1 MIPAGLECRSPGMS
15 SVWSLIMTYMKNSD
29 DAAMAAS
36 GLRDLTPLLK
46 PRSVA
51 IVGATPDSRRV
62 GGRPLSFLRRFGFPG
77 PIYPVNP
84 KYEEIEGIRCYPSVT
99 KLPES
104 ADMAIIAVPAS
115 RVIEAVRECQVA
127 GIPSMTIYTSGFA
140 EMGGAGERL
149 EAELKSIAEA
159 EGTLVCGPNCQGVA
173 NLHDRMVANF
183 SSTLSRDDITAGPI
197 GFVSQSGLFA
207 GIVAAECHQRGLGL
221 GYLNS
226 TGNECIVDFADM
238 IAHMASDSR
247 IRVVAGYL
255 EGIRDGHKLRA
266 ALAIARKNQTP
277 VIILK
282 VGRSDESARAAASHT
297 GSMTGSYEVYRAAF
311 HQWGV
316 IEANDVTELFDLIE
330 LFSLSPPASKG
341 PRVGILTN
349 SGGIGVFCADK
360 VNELGLELPSLNPET
375 SARILEKLP
384 AFGSAQNPV
393 DFTLQALSDAE
404 AIGWHLKHMV
414 SDPNVDVVL
423 AFFGVQML
431 NVDALCAEIIKANK
445 VNEKPIVVGWML
457 GDPSLPGQL
466 RAEGIP
472 CFNDPLRA
480 LKAIRALVAGPISMR
495 EEVLPSD
502 VDSAVA
508 MVAQAVHSGK
518 FQLGEY
524 DSKQVLSML
533 GIDVTRGRVVANSQH
548 AVAAAEEVGYPV
560 ALKVE
565 SPDIGH
571 KSEAG
576 GVRLGLTT
584 STAVRSGFEEIQN
597 SIRIFDPNALIDGIG
612 VYEMVTDAIELIVGI
627 KQDPVFGPVILLG
640 SGGIMVEMLKDSVV
654 RVAPVT
660 KSDAHT
666 MITELKIFPLLGGER
681 SYLKSDIDA
690 VADILARL
698 SNFSLAT
705 DLISE
710 LDINPLMVL
719 PEGNGACAADALIVL
734 QVEQEK
740 VTTN

>member
-1 MIPAGLECRSPGMS
+1 MNNR
-15 SVWSLIMTYMKNSD
+15 D
-29 DAAMAAS
+29 DAAIAAS
-36 GLRDLTPLLK
+36 GLRDLTPLLN

-51 IVGATPDSRRV
+51 IVGATPDPRRV
-62 GGRPLSFLRRFGFPG
+62 GGRPLSFLLRFGFPG
-77 PIYPVNP
+77 AIYPVNP
-84 KYEEIEGIRCYPSVT
+84 KYEAIEGVRCYPSV
-99 KLPES
+99 KEVPEP

-127 GIPSMTIYTSGFA
+127 GIPAMTIYTSGFA
-140 EMGGAGERL
+140 EMGGEGERL
-149 EAELKSIAEA
+149 EAELKAIAEA

-183 SSTLSRDDITAGPI
+183 SSTLSRHEITAGPI

-207 GIVAAECHQRGLGL
+207 GIVAAECYQRGIGL

-226 TGNECIVDFADM
+226 TGNESIVDFADM

-247 IRVVAGYL
+247 IGVVAGYL
-255 EGIRDGHKLRA
+255 EGIRDGQKLRA

-297 GSMTGSYEVYRAAF
+297 GSMAGSYEVYRAAF
-311 HQWGV
+311 RQWGV
-316 IEANDVTELFDLIE
+316 VEANDVAELFDLIE

-375 SARILEKLP
+375 SDRILEKLP

-404 AIGWHLKHMV
+404 AIGGHLKYMV

-431 NVDALCAEIIKANK
+431 NVDALCDEIIKANK

-457 GDPSLPGQL
+457 GDPSLPGKL
-466 RAEGIP
+466 RAQGIP
-472 CFNDPLRA
+472 CFDDPLRA
-480 LKAIRALVAGPISMR
+480 LKAIKALVARPISVR
-495 EEVLPSD
+495 EEVPSGD

-508 MVAQAVHSGK
+508 MVAQSIHSGK

-524 DSKQVLSML
+524 DSKQVLNTL
-533 GIDVTRGRVVANSQH
+533 GIDVTRGRVVSNSKQ
-548 AVAAAEEVGYPV
+548 AVVAAEEVGYPV

-571 KSEAG
+571 KSEAS
-576 GVRLGLTT
+576 GVHLGLTT
-584 STAVRSGFEEIQN
+584 STAVRSAFEEIQK
-597 SIRIFDPNALIDGIG
+597 SVRIFNPNALIDGIG
-612 VYEMVTDAIELIVGI
+612 VYEMVTDAIELIAGI
-627 KQDPVFGPVILLG
+627 KRDPVFGPVILLG
-640 SGGIMVEMLKDSVV
+640 SGGIMAEMLKDSVV
-654 RVAPVT
+654 RVAPIT
-660 KSDAHT
+660 KSDARA
-666 MITELKIFPLLGGER
+666 MIAELKIFPLLEGAR
-681 SYLKSDIDA
+681 SYPKSDIGA
-690 VADILARL
+690 IGDILVRL
-698 SNFSLAT
+698 SKFSVAT
-705 DLISE
+705 DLVSE
-710 LDINPLMVL
+710 LDINPLMAL
-719 PEGNGACAADALIVL
+719 REGNGACAADALFVL
-734 QVEQEK
+734 RAESDK
-740 VTTN
+740 PINN

>member
-1 MIPAGLECRSPGMS
+1 MNNR
-15 SVWSLIMTYMKNSD
+15 
-29 DAAMAAS
+29 DAVAIAAS
-36 GLRDLTPLLK
+36 GLRDLTPLLN

-51 IVGATPDSRRV
+51 IVGATPDPRRV
-62 GGRPLSFLRRFGFPG
+62 GGRPLSFLLRFGFPG
-77 PIYPVNP
+77 AIYPVNP
-84 KYEEIEGIRCYPSVT
+84 KYEAIEGVRCYPSV
-99 KLPES
+99 KEVPEP

-115 RVIEAVRECQVA
+115 RVIEVVRECQVA

-140 EMGGAGERL
+140 EMGGAGEQL
-149 EAELKSIAEA
+149 EAELKEIAEA

-207 GIVAAECHQRGLGL
+207 GIVAAECYQRGLGL

-226 TGNECIVDFADM
+226 TGNECVVDFADM

-255 EGIRDGHKLRA
+255 EGIREGHKLRA

-282 VGRSDESARAAASHT
+282 VGRSDDSARAAASHT
-297 GSMTGSYEVYRAAF
+297 GAMAGSYEVYRAAF
-311 HQWGV
+311 RQWGV

-330 LFSLSPPASKG
+330 LFSLSPPPSKG
-341 PRVGILTN
+341 SRIGILTN

-360 VNELGLELPSLNPET
+360 VNELGLELSRLNSET
-375 SARILEKLP
+375 SDRILEKLP
-384 AFGSAQNPV
+384 AFGSPQNPV

-423 AFFGVQML
+423 VFFGVQML
-431 NVDALCAEIIKANK
+431 NVDALCDEIIKANK

-457 GDPSLPGQL
+457 GDPSVPGRLHSQ
-466 RAEGIP
+466 GIP
-472 CFNDPLRA
+472 CFGDPLRA
-480 LKAIRALVAGPISMR
+480 LKAIRALVARPIPMR
-495 EEVLPSD
+495 EEVPRSD

-508 MVAQAVHSGK
+508 MVAQAIHSGK
-518 FQLGEY
+518 LQLGEY
-524 DSKQVLSML
+524 DSKQLLNML
-533 GIDVTRGRVVANSQH
+533 GIDVTRGRVVAELQQ

-560 ALKVE
+560 VLKVE

-584 STAVRSGFEEIQN
+584 STDVRSAFEEIQN
-597 SIRIFDPNALIDGIG
+597 SIRIFDSSALIDGIG
-612 VYEMVTDAIELIVGI
+612 VYEMVTDAIELIAGM
-627 KQDPVFGPVILLG
+627 KRDPVFGPVILLG
-640 SGGIMVEMLKDSVV
+640 SGGIMVEMMKDSVV
-654 RVAPVT
+654 RVAPIT
-660 KSDAHT
+660 KSDART
-666 MITELKIFPLLGGER
+666 MIAELKTFPLLEGARG
-681 SYLKSDIDA
+681 YPKFDIDV
-690 VADILARL
+690 VADILTRL
-698 SNFSLAT
+698 SDFSLAT
-705 DLISE
+705 DLVSE

-719 PEGNGACAADALIVL
+719 SEGNGARAADALIAL
-734 QVEQEK
+734 RIE
-740 VTTN
+740 